1 MGTSPA
7 VLTETVW
14 ALTKR
19 TPPIIP
25 DEVCVLTTTIG
36 RQAIVKHLFEN
47 EGWQRLVKALAK
59 AGVPIEGRLRFGLG
73 GEFIRIPSTADG
85 SAELADIMTDED
97 NSLVA
102 DFFLSTIRQFTEDPS
117 TVLYTSI
124 AGGRKTMGA
133 LLLSCMSLVGRTDDH
148 VLHVLVNPPFDGNV
162 DPPFLFPERNVKY
175 TPRGGGQPL
184 TFKDASISLVDI
196 PFVKMRGWYQDKFKS
211 PSPRYS
217 DLVRAAQSAG
227 PEATVSKPML
237 RFDLDDGALFVDE
250 DCVRLSPVE
259 FITLATDILLAPKDL
274 ASTLVKIHGRSG
286 GDFGWL
292 GDFAS
297 GYAGGTKF
305 ERMSSA
311 KADLTRARSSLRTK
325 LRKVPFL
332 EPFVDALV
340 PRGSKHGFW
349 PEGRISADI
358 LKFKKKVGMG

>member
-1 MGTSPA
+1 
-7 VLTETVW
+7 
-14 ALTKR
+14 
-19 TPPIIP
+19 
-25 DEVCVLTTTIG
+25 
-36 RQAIVKHLFEN
+36 
-47 EGWQRLVKALAK
+47 
-59 AGVPIEGRLRFGLG
+59 
-73 GEFIRIPSTADG
+73 
-85 SAELADIMTDED
+85 
-97 NSLVA
+97 
-102 DFFLSTIRQFTEDPS
+102 
-117 TVLYTSI
+117 
-124 AGGRKTMGA
+124 
-133 LLLSCMSLVGRTDDH
+133 
-148 VLHVLVNPPFDGNV
+148 
-162 DPPFLFPERNVKY
+162 
-175 TPRGGGQPL
+175 
-184 TFKDASISLVDI
+184 
-196 PFVKMRGWYQDKFKS
+196 
-211 PSPRYS
+211 
-217 DLVRAAQSAG
+217 
-227 PEATVSKPML
+227 ML